1 MNAWNNLPNAKLID
15 QVLADLRANPE
26 AFASARNAAWDAAVD
41 AALDAAWDA
50 AVDAARDMARGAAWD
65 AARSAAWDAARD
77 MAWGA
82 AWSAA
87 WGAVL
92 ALIAY
97 DDSAKY
103 LGWSYEKLKVWGEL
117 SEHPAAVLLL
127 PYIWTKEQLKEL
139 T

>member
-1 MNAWNNLPNAKLID
+1 MNAWDNLPNAKLID

-26 AFASARNAAWDAAVD
+26 AFASARNAAYSAAYS
-41 AALDAAWDA
+41 
-50 AVDAARDMARGAAWD
+50 AARYAARG
-65 AARSAAWDAARD
+65 AAWDAARD
-77 MAWGA
+77 MAWDAARSAAWNAARGA
-82 AWSAA
+82 AWDAARGAA
-87 WGAVL
+87 WDAARDAVA

-103 LGWSYEKLKVWGEL
+103 LDWSYEKLKVWGEL